1 MERVTMVTV
10 HTEKSSLIVS
20 AKAKIGLDR
29 QKEDSI
35 QIWSWLN
42 QPFLSKG
49 TKDNYLRIVRQFFN
63 YHWNIGLKEI
73 TTPHVTVF
81 LKSLEDKSSST
92 LNLARSSLSS
102 LFDHL
107 CRAGYV
113 NVNPVLPI
121 KSKKIYANI
130 ENKILPTESIKR
142 MIAFASGPRNQL
154 LLKILYFQALRESEV
169 IQLKPSSFILGEQ
182 GRAKLT
188 VMGKG
193 KKPRTI
199 HVTKKMWEEIQE
211 FILQNDIKKDQF
223 IFSSIDS
230 GRLVAL
236 SRQQVFRIVKATARR
251 AKIDPLPSPHWF
263 RHSSSRHALDNG
275 ANLFEISK
283 TLGHSSLATTQ
294 IYLGSTVSK
303 SNGDYLDLE

>member
-1 MERVTMVTV
+1 MERAISIE
-10 HTEKSSLIVS
+10 EKSSLIVS

-142 MIAFASGPRNQL
+142 IIAFASSSRNQL
-154 LLKILYFQALRESEV
+154 LLKILYFQALRESEM

-199 HVTKKMWEEIQE
+199 HVTKQMWDEIQE

-223 IFSSIDS
+223 IFSSIES
-230 GRLVAL
+230 GGIVPL
-236 SRQQVFRIVKATARR
+236 S
-251 AKIDPLPSPHWF
+251 
-263 RHSSSRHALDNG
+263 
-275 ANLFEISK
+275 
-283 TLGHSSLATTQ
+283 
-294 IYLGSTVSK
+294 
-303 SNGDYLDLE
+303 